1 MSQAILSIT
10 NSNIITEESFLT
22 PGRVWSD
29 NTGKIFDVKE
39 PDA

>member
-1 MSQAILSIT
+1 MSQQTMLATTTLVTIT
-10 NSNIITEESFLT
+10 TIFT

-29 NTGKIFDVKE
+29 NAGKVFDVKE